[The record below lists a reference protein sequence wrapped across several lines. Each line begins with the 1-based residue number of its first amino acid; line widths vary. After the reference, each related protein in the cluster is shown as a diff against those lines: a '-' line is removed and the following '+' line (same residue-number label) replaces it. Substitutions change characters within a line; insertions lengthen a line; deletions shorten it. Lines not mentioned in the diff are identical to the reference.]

1 MIQDRSRGLKGASL
15 SGVHCFWIALGVA
28 LTCCVAFPAVAAVP
42 NDMFSG
48 SFLLS
53 GTSGTTNGSNVGAT
67 VEPGEPLH
75 AGAAGGRSV
84 WYRWTPAVSGPVVFD
99 TIGSS
104 FDTLLGIY
112 IGASVSNLSVVASND
127 DILPAIVSQS
137 RVTFAAIGGT
147 TYRIAVDGFAGT
159 NGAVVLNWTQSTG
172 PPVNDNFSNATVI
185 NGSIGSTNGRSFN
198 GTKEASEP
206 NHAGNPGGSS
216 IWYRWTA
223 GISGPVTFNCLGSTF
238 DTVMAVY
245 TGSSLAS
252 LTQVAA
258 NDDATPSVVQSQV
271 IFTASAGTVYR
282 VAIDGYDGASGLV
295 KLSWRYLSAPSF
307 TMIKPT
313 TMGQTQLALT
323 GQVGDVYEVQESS
336 DLVSWEVF
344 LIVTNN
350 NGTVQFLDT
359 SSANNP
365 ARLYRARIQP

>member
-1 MIQDRSRGLKGASL
+1 MAMI
-15 SGVHCFWIALGVA
+15 
-28 LTCCVAFPAVAAVP
+28 
-42 NDMFSG
+42 
-48 SFLLS
+48 
-53 GTSGTTNGSNVGAT
+53 
-67 VEPGEPLH
+67 
-75 AGAAGGRSV
+75 
-84 WYRWTPAVSGPVVFD
+84 
-99 TIGSS
+99 
-104 FDTLLGIY
+104 
-112 IGASVSNLSVVASND
+112 
-127 DILPAIVSQS
+127 
-137 RVTFAAIGGT
+137 AAIGGT

-172 PPVNDNFSNATVI
+172 PPVNDNFSNATVV
-185 NGSIGSTNGRSFN
+185 NGSIGSTNGSSFN